1 MPGPT
6 TGKPAETGS
15 RRSEARSQAILGAV
29 IELVAE
35 LGYDR
40 MTMDMVA
47 SRARASK
54 ATIYRHWPDK
64 AALVLDALRTRGG
77 LVHDVSDT
85 GSLRGD
91 LEHYVRQAVAAAEGV
106 DGALVV
112 GLLTASSREPQLAA
126 MLFARLHGEQLPQ
139 ITGLLDRARERNEL
153 SPDVDPSTITEI
165 LPGMLIMHI
174 LMLGLAGDEPFIARL
189 VDDILLPLLTTRE
202 RELA

>member
-1 MPGPT
+1 MPGPPT
-6 TGKPAETGS
+6 AKPAETGS

-29 IELVAE
+29 IELVGE
-35 LGYDR
+35 HGYDR

-64 AALVLDALRTRGG
+64 AALVLDALCRRGG

-91 LEHYVRQAVAAAEGV
+91 LEGYVRQAVVAAEGV

-112 GLLTASSREPQLAA
+112 GLLTASPREPQLAA
-126 MLFARLHGEQLPQ
+126 MLFGRLHDEQLPLV
-139 ITGLLDRARERNEL
+139 TELVDRACDRDEV
-153 SPDVDPSTITEI
+153 SPDVDLSIISEV
-165 LPGMLIMHI
+165 LPGVLIMHV
-174 LMLGLAGDEPFIARL
+174 LVLGLPGDERFIHRL
-189 VDDILLPLLTTRE
+189 VDEILLPLFRTP
-202 RELA
+202 